1 MKKILITILVVM
13 VSCLNA
19 QTNKN
24 SNYWFGNGK
33 YINKSDSLELILT
46 TYGTYGTYTGSY
58 WLYNHYKNY
67 SPAELLFRSVQF
79 QQGAMAMSIL
89 GGISGGLFFGLSPLT
104 SRPIGMFIAGGIIS
118 GGFFIGALVM
128 YGLSNTLSKE
138 AYLKMKQI
146 TINANGFVIEF

>member
-1 MKKILITILVVM
+1 MKKILAAILVVVGVM
-13 VSCLNA
+13 SGSA
-19 QTNKN
+19 QTDGTKFNIK
-24 SNYWFGNGK
+24 K
-33 YINKSDSLELILT
+33 LDKLT
-46 TYGTYGTYTGSY
+46 TYQQWGTYTGSY
-58 WLYNHYKNY
+58 WIYNHYKNY

-89 GGISGGLFFGLSPLT
+89 GGISGGLFFGLSPLA

-146 TINANGFVIEF
+146 TINANGFVVEF